1 MEFKI
6 KHLADDISGLIKN
19 FIKNEV
25 SEYKENYDHMLNSPL
40 FKSLRN
46 EVNVL
51 KEENIR
57 LNEKITK
64 NNIELV
70 IRDESP
76 DTEYEFD
83 RKYKEVNDIVEEEE
97 GEEEEG
103 EEEEGEEE
111 EEEEGE
117 EFTEEEGEEEEFTE
131 DDGGL
136 GACPQEEEFT
146 EEEGEGEEEEG
157 EEFTEEEGEEEEF
170 TEEEEEEDGGLGQAP
185 EAQLSSEDASACPQ
199 EEEEEVIEF
208 EYKGVQYFV
217 TDEENGDIYANVDD
231 DIGDLVGKIKNKNVI
246 LF

>member
-83 RKYKEVNDIVEEEE
+83 RKYKEVNDIVEEE

-103 EEEEGEEE
+103 

-117 EFTEEEGEEEEFTE
+117 EFTEEEGEGEDEE
-131 DDGGL
+131 
-136 GACPQEEEFT
+136 EEEFT
-146 EEEGEGEEEEG
+146 EEEGEEEEG
-157 EEFTEEEGEEEEF
+157 EEFTEEEGEEEE
-170 TEEEEEEDGGLGQAP
+170 EEEEEEEDDGGLGACPQEDGGLGQAP
-185 EAQLSSEDASACPQ
+185 EAQLSNEVASACPQ

>member
-76 DTEYEFD
+76 DTEM
-83 RKYKEVNDIVEEEE
+83 I
-97 GEEEEG
+97 
-103 EEEEGEEE
+103 
-111 EEEEGE
+111 
-117 EFTEEEGEEEEFTE
+117 
-131 DDGGL
+131 
-136 GACPQEEEFT
+136 
-146 EEEGEGEEEEG
+146 
-157 EEFTEEEGEEEEF
+157 
-170 TEEEEEEDGGLGQAP
+170 
-185 EAQLSSEDASACPQ
+185 
-199 EEEEEVIEF
+199 
-208 EYKGVQYFV
+208 
-217 TDEENGDIYANVDD
+217 
-231 DIGDLVGKIKNKNVI
+231 
-246 LF
+246 